1 MTIFSYAIPFLS
13 DLLYA
18 YRCRCA
24 FMPFQLARNFSFCAK
39 DRMPYY
45 ASRPFVPFTAFQFN
59 TLPSYNF
66 GGYSSIFSNIPSFN
80 LNLNSPQLYQPR
92 ILSFDFG
99 NVWGNM
105 GLDITPI
112 KKSSETYDPSKSI
125 RYPINYAKYGR
136 NGEFIKK
143 LNPVMQDKVMAL
155 LDYAKTEGIN
165 GVMITSGYRSHQDQI
180 NLAIKYKNV
189 KGRVAKPGTS
199 AHEFGRAIDINASQ
213 LKRSDVYKLARYA
226 KEVLHMRWGGR
237 FRNI

>member
-13 DLLYA
+13 DLLSA

-80 LNLNSPQLYQPR
+80 FNLNSPQLYQPR

-112 KKSSETYDPSKSI
+112 KNLLRHTIQVKVLDIQLTM
-125 RYPINYAKYGR
+125 
-136 NGEFIKK
+136 
-143 LNPVMQDKVMAL
+143 LNMEEMGNL
-155 LDYAKTEGIN
+155 L
-165 GVMITSGYRSHQDQI
+165 
-180 NLAIKYKNV
+180 KN
-189 KGRVAKPGTS
+189 
-199 AHEFGRAIDINASQ
+199 
-213 LKRSDVYKLARYA
+213 
-226 KEVLHMRWGGR
+226 
-237 FRNI
+237 